1 MTDELERA
9 PALATTIAPL
19 PGGLAALRQRIRE
32 PMRPRAPIALALA
45 ATACAAIALW
55 LLRATPPT
63 APDRSALRRLLVDS
77 AELPHPRAA
86 QLGLVDRAQPVVA
99 ADPRVAPS
107 DAVVFYWVAPANP

>member
-32 PMRPRAPIALALA
+32 PMRPRTPIALAIA
-45 ATACAAIALW
+45 ATACAGIALW
-55 LLRATPPT
+55 VLRATPPT

-77 AELPHPRAA
+77 AELPHPRAVE
-86 QLGLVDRAQPVVA
+86 LGLVDRARPVVA
-99 ADPRVAPS
+99 PDPRVAPS
-107 DAVVFYWVAPANP
+107 DAVVFYWVPPANP

>member
-19 PGGLAALRQRIRE
+19 PGGLAALHQRIRE

-55 LLRATPPT
+55 VLGAPPPT
-63 APDRSALRRLLVDS
+63 AADRSALRRLLVDS
-77 AELPHPRAA
+77 AELPHPRAVE
-86 QLGLVDRAQPVVA
+86 LGLVDPARPVVA
-99 ADPRVAPS
+99 PDPRLEPS
-107 DAVVFYWVAPANP
+107 DALVFYWVPPANP